1 MSDDDTSKAGPSRGP
16 EKAAGRAGLRWPVIG
31 VALLTLQV
39 GTASAGGDDED
50 FTRHGSATGCSG
62 ILSGR
67 SAGGKG

>member
-1 MSDDDTSKAGPSRGP
+1 MSDDDTSKAGPSTGP

-50 FTRHGSATGCSG
+50 FTRHGFGNGVLGHLERKS
-62 ILSGR
+62 
-67 SAGGKG
+67 